1 MIKKGDRKNSNN
13 QLFTIRSNMFSV
25 TNVNIEYSKGNLYDH
40 SKRLHLDR
48 SYREPCPKVYVNLEW
63 HLNTYHVIYCVSYY
77 LFH

>member
-40 SKRLHLDR
+40 SKRLHLD
-48 SYREPCPKVYVNLEW
+48 
-63 HLNTYHVIYCVSYY
+63 
-77 LFH
+77 